1 MQDRK
6 KVIFE
11 GHDLQIW
18 ISKTHFLKVIF
29 EGQFW
34 INLNLPVT
42 NSVIFP
48 VFTPV
53 SSVNKKQRLGFLHKI
68 ISMYSINNNNK
79 MNQYV

>member
-1 MQDRK
+1 MIVVFGNLF
-6 KVIFE
+6 VIYNGGGGPGDFV
-11 GHDLQIW
+11 
-18 ISKTHFLKVIF
+18 TAVRRFTLKVIF

-53 SSVNKKQRLGFLHKI
+53 SSVNKKQ
-68 ISMYSINNNNK
+68 
-79 MNQYV
+79 